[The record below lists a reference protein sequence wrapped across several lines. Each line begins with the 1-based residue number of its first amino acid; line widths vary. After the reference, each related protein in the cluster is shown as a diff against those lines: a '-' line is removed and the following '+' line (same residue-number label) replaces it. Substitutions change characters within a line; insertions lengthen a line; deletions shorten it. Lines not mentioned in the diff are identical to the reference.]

1 MIASGSLVL
10 RNVITSNKVKEWL
23 YSVLGLRA
31 GPRAQVLLERAH
43 TSSGILLPLY
53 KTTKNKYTV

>member
-23 YSVLGLRA
+23 YSVLGLGA

-43 TSSGILLPLY
+43 TSAGILLPLY